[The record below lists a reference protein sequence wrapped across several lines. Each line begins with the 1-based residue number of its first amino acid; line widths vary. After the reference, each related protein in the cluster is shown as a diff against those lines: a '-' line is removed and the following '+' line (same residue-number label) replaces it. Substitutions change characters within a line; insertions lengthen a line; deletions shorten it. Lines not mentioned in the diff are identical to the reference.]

1 MRYVFRKRLEDD
13 LAVAPSAKLRHDA
26 EGVGAR
32 RDAALHLDPG
42 CLLECGQR
50 LGQHVVTP
58 VSVAAIAI
66 EGQVSGIDVLEVP
79 SPRPIV
85 VGPGDPEGLNT
96 GTSSLLLRGRYGFDQ
111 PWRQAPTATR
121 TKSVPKPRTSPSRI
135 PASMI
140 SFLTARPQIRISSMT
155 T

>member
-1 MRYVFRKRLEDD
+1 MTAPFPTRAQEEWRYADLDALKPVWSD
-13 LAVAPSAKLRHDA
+13 LADVA
-26 EGVGAR
+26 
-32 RDAALHLDPG
+32 
-42 CLLECGQR
+42 
-50 LGQHVVTP
+50 T
-58 VSVAAIAI
+58 
-66 EGQVSGIDVLEVP
+66 
-79 SPRPIV
+79 IV
-85 VGPGDPEGLNT
+85 VGPGDPEGLNI
-96 GTSSLLLRGRYGFDQ
+96 GTSSLLLRGRYGFHQ

>member
-1 MRYVFRKRLEDD
+1 MPKALG
-13 LAVAPSAKLRHDA
+13 LAATRPCTSTPAACSSAGSA
-26 EGVGAR
+26 WASTSS
-32 RDAALHLDPG
+32 
-42 CLLECGQR
+42 
-50 LGQHVVTP
+50 TP